1 MGPKDANLA
10 KDLGVDVRQTSEE
23 GSDLDDCASMSAET
37 DGALASRTAAGD
49 RDAFATLLERHYE
62 RIYRVGARVLGNDE
76 EAADLAQDV
85 CVGLIG
91 KLPSYRGESRF
102 TTWLYRVVVN
112 AARDRLRRAGAM
124 RRNEQVFAEID
135 SMIKAGQAERENEA
149 IRLRQVLGALDA
161 DLRATVILVIEEGLR
176 HAEAAEVLGVSESTV
191 SWRMHEARNRLRTLL
206 TGEGVLP

>member
-1 MGPKDANLA
+1 MA

-23 GSDLDDCASMSAET
+23 GSDVDDGASMSAET
-37 DGALASRTAAGD
+37 DGALARRSAAGD

-91 KLPSYRGESRF
+91 KLPSYRGESQF

-112 AARDRLRRAGAM
+112 AARDRLRRDGAM
-124 RRNEQVFAEID
+124 RRNEQDFAEID
-135 SMIKAGQAERENEA
+135 SMIKAGRAERESEA
-149 IRLRQVLGALDA
+149 IRLRQVLGALGGRSARDRDSRDRGGVAARGSRRSPGCVGIDRIVADA
-161 DLRATVILVIEEGLR
+161 
-176 HAEAAEVLGVSESTV
+176 
-191 SWRMHEARNRLRTLL
+191 
-206 TGEGVLP
+206 

>member
-1 MGPKDANLA
+1 MD
-10 KDLGVDVRQTSEE
+10 DV
-23 GSDLDDCASMSAET
+23 ASMSAET
-37 DGALASRTAAGD
+37 DGALASRAAAGD

-85 CVGLIG
+85 CVGLTG

-112 AARDRLRRAGAM
+112 AARDRMRRDGAM
-124 RRNEQVFAEID
+124 RRNEQDFAEVD

-149 IRLRQVLGALDA
+149 IRLWRVLGALGA

-191 SWRMHEARNRLRTLL
+191 SWRMYEVRNRLRTLL